1 MEGDITIP
9 VKIDAPVFRR
19 FAVFDTL
26 CRQKRW
32 RSPALFAVIM
42 AVFACV
48 CLSMQGRQRGA
59 LLLGV
64 VLLIIGLG
72 LPAAYFL
79 SFFLSVRT
87 QIKKLGLSRQRD
99 AYTLC
104 LDKKGLEVFDG
115 KENAFYPW
123 ETFYGAYRRKDV
135 VYLYVS
141 ARRAYLLPDSQAGEK
156 AGAIWDLLMQSLPA
170 DRVFGRGG

>member
-1 MEGDITIP
+1 MEGGITIP

-19 FAVFDTL
+19 FAIFDTL
-26 CRQKRW
+26 YRQKRW
-32 RSPALFAVIM
+32 RSPALFAFIM
-42 AVFACV
+42 AVSACV
-48 CLSMQGRQRGA
+48 CLSMQDRQKGA
-59 LLLGV
+59 LLLGI

-87 QIKKLGLSRQRD
+87 QIRKLGLSRQRD

-104 LDKKGLEVFDG
+104 LDKKGLEVFNG
-115 KENAFYPW
+115 KEKTFYQW
-123 ETFYGAYRRKDV
+123 DSFYGAYRRKDG

-141 ARRAYLLPDSQAGEK
+141 ARQAYLLPDSQAGGK
-156 AGAIWDLLMQSLPA
+156 AGAIWDLIRQSLPA
-170 DRVFGRGG
+170 DRLFGG